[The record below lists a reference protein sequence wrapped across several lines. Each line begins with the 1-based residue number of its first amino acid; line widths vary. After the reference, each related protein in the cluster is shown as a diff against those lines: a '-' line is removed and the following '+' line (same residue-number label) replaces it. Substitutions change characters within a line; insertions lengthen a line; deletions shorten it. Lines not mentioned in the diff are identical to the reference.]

1 MARDGGVKSIW
12 NHQVK
17 VMNITSKN
25 HNMTFKNVF
34 SPFHLVDI
42 QRCGKEG
49 LKGRG
54 GRIGRGWGW
63 KRVGLG
69 LEGGGVGR
77 KWDWDWKGAK
87 LEGLVVG
94 ER

>member
-25 HNMTFKNVF
+25 HNMTFRNVF

-42 QRCGKEG
+42 QRCEKEG

-54 GRIGRGWGW
+54 GKIGR
-63 KRVGLG
+63 
-69 LEGGGVGR
+69 E
-77 KWDWDWKGAK
+77 WDWKGANWK
-87 LEGLVVG
+87 GRREVSQV
-94 ER
+94 